1 MTEVEQ
7 PPQNGIDPTA
17 GEDDD
22 NSKARPADIEQD
34 MREMERRKRVEA
46 IMGSKLFREE
56 LERIVDSARDGGA
69 GASGILQQ
77 LSDIVGVPVS
87 RVGSVFKSS
96 NCMVPINDIR
106 GVESMGY
113 AKGEK
118 ILRCKLAAT
127 FRLLDLYGWTQ
138 GLGAQITARLKVD
151 QEYFLVNPYGLLYH
165 EITASALNKVDMQ
178 GQIVEQGTTNFGGN
192 KSHFV
197 LHSVVHAARPDI
209 RCAIYIGCSP
219 VVAISSLKTG
229 LLPLTKDACVLG
241 EITTHAYTGLFDEE
255 ERNRLVRSLGPN
267 SKVILLANHGA
278 LCCGETIEEA
288 FFAACH
294 IVQACETQLKLL
306 PVGLDNLV
314 LIPEESR
321 KAIYEQSRRPP
332 EDLEKKFAAVSAG
345 EDGAA
350 EAAEAAVPKV
360 GSPPKWRVG
369 GAEFEALMRML
380 DNAGYRTGYIYRH
393 PLIKSDP
400 PKPKNDVE
408 LPPAVS
414 SLGYLLEEEELFRQG
429 IWKKGDIRKGG
440 DRSRWLN
447 SPNVYQKVEVLETG
461 TPDPKKITKWV
472 AEGSP
477 THSTPVRIEDPLQ
490 FVPAGTNPRE
500 FKRVQQL
507 IKDNR
512 RADKISAGP
521 QSHILEGVTW
531 DEASRLKDATVS
543 QTGDHV
549 VMMGAASKG
558 IIQRGFQ
565 HNATVYKAPYAKN
578 PFDNVTDDELNEY
591 KRTVERK
598 KKSVHGEYTDT
609 DFSESEAVL
618 QAGTKKYPQ
627 SEPETEHQVIE
638 IQTQQAPVP
647 RQAEVVLSDGNPK
660 SNPYEGDKENQ
671 HRGRDRISTGNSK
684 CRRDLFPTKAED
696 PIPPPEQIYSYVY
709 ATSLG
714 HCAQPQVCSALL
726 RALHSE
732 QLGYLASCY
741 RGGSGHSAA
750 TTGSTCTITSATCSS
765 GTSRRPLKPANI
777 MEPSPYRTGSHFGF
791 NSPRQQPHT
800 EHKHLPKERDQ
811 QALGYRP
818 MQRGISYE
826 EIFATPRYDQL
837 CQVCFDK
844 LLRLKPELQ
853 RIGGGTATSSCA
865 DELTSAGST
874 PLQRRQLPTLPE
886 LYDNFGEMLA
896 LPELPKILRNA
907 QTQTQDVSSA
917 SSTINFLRQIER
929 FNFSEESTNVNF
941 HPDHINS
948 DNSLMLVEQATSS
961 VAASATSVAPQ
972 RIFGAQ
978 QADITEVWSFGR
990 WLEPQDKLISTYAD
1004 EFVQRPLTEHRI
1016 TLEIKETP
1024 TGEQVVG
1031 NPVDRQLMCREER
1044 QRRKSEFQE
1053 LWQEHV
1059 DYFEAKEQMQ
1069 HEQQTIDDQEPSS
1082 HDQLSTHRE
1091 LENGDLNETE
1101 AHVMLDNI
1109 QDETLTEASDELPK
1123 ILQKF
1128 EESLTVAGENLEKLV
1143 ATTMKLQEYE
1153 ACTTTSSPVEVDP
1166 VVPCSLYR
1174 SISLENI
1181 PNADDNVCLH
1191 EPVLA
1196 SNSNSCTAINLEQE
1210 EKRDDEKPVTPIS
1223 TEPEESTDKEK
1234 DRHDEKDIDDVE
1246 VEEGLQQTTGETME
1260 VCNLENDNQF
1270 FTPLERE
1277 VLQRIEDERLSESE
1291 PIFEKID
1298 HSIRN
1303 KMTPKKLQDLV
1314 TEEIFRTCTHV
1325 YPNPT
1330 QGTPM
1335 TPSGSSLSAHNIS
1348 APSSSMAHNHLVTR
1362 PTPRMSRS
1370 WSEDQQ
1376 SEKNEEEEHK
1386 VTDEETPLERIISS
1400 TTFVCRSS
1408 PRRKRNFIQENI
1420 RNASRPK
1427 SATGSIRK
1435 HRSNIV
1441 TSPGSGPSSVCA
1453 FQCGQRDSGARLWVS
1468 LPTPPRG
1475 TSDQTRDNAKS
1486 SARALY
1492 TVRGGMSSPFAK
1504 RRKPVITLPPLSR
1517 HLHGGNHRAQN
1528 PELSSSN
1535 LSLHRTL
1542 SSSTFFI
1549 ADEELGN
1556 SDNISTTTFQM
1567 EEESQEEK
1575 QVDNERSEEESPTSH
1590 NKGNATNSSVYYS
1603 ANDNTHEEEEST
1615 QASGETT
1622 EEDPGE
1628 MQFAPK
1634 PIQDVTEYSPFPDNS
1649 SDKSFE
1655 MTMTANDQ
1663 TEDSS
1668 SQKVEMES
1676 TNFESQTNSQDQV
1689 ITDSDLT
1696 TSQPDFSSQIE
1707 DETSLEEPTRLTGG
1721 SEAQQKSQNFRG
1733 SDDVGGEE
1741 TNPEN
1746 RQQKKKKKNR
1756 SSSDSGQFLSSANEL
1771 NRMEKR
1777 YAESDNDT
1785 DYCNEEVISV
1795 VKAKNDKGL
1804 ANNDDE
1810 PSTSKAAMEKD
1821 RLDGGAE
1828 TNQLSTDEDVDSVT
1842 LDTVCVVQGLNMFV
1856 QEVEPKRQE
1865 RSNENIKTIESFKD
1879 GLVKEDDEASGPETE
1894 KPGDDK
1900 K

>member
-22 NSKARPADIEQD
+22 KNQVRPADIEQD

-192 KSHFV
+192 KSHFI

-219 VVAISSLKTG
+219 VVAISSLKSG

-321 KAIYEQSRRPP
+321 KAIYDQSRRPP
-332 EDLEKKFAAVSAG
+332 EDLEKKFAAVVAG

-350 EAAEAAVPKV
+350 AAEKEATEAPVPKV

-429 IWKKGDIRKGG
+429 IWKKGDLRKGG

-543 QTGDHV
+543 QAGDHV

-647 RQAEVVLSDGNPK
+647 RQAEVVLSDALKFHLAQKYAFLYSPGQYGLKMGPVEQMVYVIHKIIPDSRHNYPPVHDGNMSIQQNGSVTGFEGNPPGIL
-660 SNPYEGDKENQ
+660 SSTPIRNGMASVSLPDERNQ
-671 HRGRDRISTGNSK
+671 SVAELST
-684 CRRDLFPTKAED
+684 P
-696 PIPPPEQIYSYVY
+696 
-709 ATSLG
+709 
-714 HCAQPQVCSALL
+714 
-726 RALHSE
+726 
-732 QLGYLASCY
+732 
-741 RGGSGHSAA
+741 
-750 TTGSTCTITSATCSS
+750 
-765 GTSRRPLKPANI
+765 
-777 MEPSPYRTGSHFGF
+777 PYRTISHFGF
-791 NSPRQQPHT
+791 NCPLITSPTILLHP
-800 EHKHLPKERDQ
+800 EHRSIWQTVAE
-811 QALGYRP
+811 
-818 MQRGISYE
+818 QREKVVSFIDLTTLSLDN
-826 EIFATPRYDQL
+826 R
-837 CQVCFDK
+837 K
-844 LLRLKPELQ
+844 LLNVM
-853 RIGGGTATSSCA
+853 TATQSNQFPSQSFVSEKHIQLEVSPPKRKQRVYSSGTTSSVLDDSL
-865 DELTSAGST
+865 DELDSMMSGLAIGTPHRREHDSGLYRSYTFLPINHGLPEGTDANNREQADRERPEADQEEDSGLVDSSGRRPRLATTSNDSSTQEAEAYSQGKHVKLTLSST
-874 PLQRRQLPTLPE
+874 PTPTTTTQSPAVIEILI
-886 LYDNFGEMLA
+886 NVS
-896 LPELPKILRNA
+896 LRNA
-907 QTQTQDVSSA
+907 ECVQTVHTHEQEFRAKLERVIDEEINYISQQLAYKHRQAELLQQRAPLATPSSTTMPPPPPPPSA
-917 SSTINFLRQIER
+917 SS
-929 FNFSEESTNVNF
+929 S
-941 HPDHINS
+941 
-948 DNSLMLVEQATSS
+948 
-961 VAASATSVAPQ
+961 
-972 RIFGAQ
+972 
-978 QADITEVWSFGR
+978 
-990 WLEPQDKLISTYAD
+990 
-1004 EFVQRPLTEHRI
+1004 VQRSNSAPELCHTYSYVAVGMAKPGEASPQLPAEGEPLNDI
-1016 TLEIKETP
+1016 L
-1024 TGEQVVG
+1024 
-1031 NPVDRQLMCREER
+1031 
-1044 QRRKSEFQE
+1044 
-1053 LWQEHV
+1053 
-1059 DYFEAKEQMQ
+1059 
-1069 HEQQTIDDQEPSS
+1069 SS
-1082 HDQLSTHRE
+1082 LQRE
-1091 LENGDLNETE
+1091 LERLLNSVVR
-1101 AHVMLDNI
+1101 AHMLHNQAI
-1109 QDETLTEASDELPK
+1109 IHECRA
-1123 ILQKF
+1123 
-1128 EESLTVAGENLEKLV
+1128 
-1143 ATTMKLQEYE
+1143 
-1153 ACTTTSSPVEVDP
+1153 
-1166 VVPCSLYR
+1166 R
-1174 SISLENI
+1174 ISQ
-1181 PNADDNVCLH
+1181 
-1191 EPVLA
+1191 LA
-1196 SNSNSCTAINLEQE
+1196 
-1210 EKRDDEKPVTPIS
+1210 
-1223 TEPEESTDKEK
+1223 
-1234 DRHDEKDIDDVE
+1234 
-1246 VEEGLQQTTGETME
+1246 EGL
-1260 VCNLENDNQF
+1260 
-1270 FTPLERE
+1270 
-1277 VLQRIEDERLSESE
+1277 
-1291 PIFEKID
+1291 
-1298 HSIRN
+1298 
-1303 KMTPKKLQDLV
+1303 
-1314 TEEIFRTCTHV
+1314 
-1325 YPNPT
+1325 
-1330 QGTPM
+1330 
-1335 TPSGSSLSAHNIS
+1335 
-1348 APSSSMAHNHLVTR
+1348 
-1362 PTPRMSRS
+1362 
-1370 WSEDQQ
+1370 
-1376 SEKNEEEEHK
+1376 
-1386 VTDEETPLERIISS
+1386 
-1400 TTFVCRSS
+1400 
-1408 PRRKRNFIQENI
+1408 
-1420 RNASRPK
+1420 
-1427 SATGSIRK
+1427 ATS
-1435 HRSNIV
+1435 
-1441 TSPGSGPSSVCA
+1441 
-1453 FQCGQRDSGARLWVS
+1453 
-1468 LPTPPRG
+1468 
-1475 TSDQTRDNAKS
+1475 
-1486 SARALY
+1486 
-1492 TVRGGMSSPFAK
+1492 
-1504 RRKPVITLPPLSR
+1504 
-1517 HLHGGNHRAQN
+1517 
-1528 PELSSSN
+1528 
-1535 LSLHRTL
+1535 
-1542 SSSTFFI
+1542 
-1549 ADEELGN
+1549 
-1556 SDNISTTTFQM
+1556 
-1567 EEESQEEK
+1567 
-1575 QVDNERSEEESPTSH
+1575 
-1590 NKGNATNSSVYYS
+1590 
-1603 ANDNTHEEEEST
+1603 
-1615 QASGETT
+1615 
-1622 EEDPGE
+1622 
-1628 MQFAPK
+1628 
-1634 PIQDVTEYSPFPDNS
+1634 
-1649 SDKSFE
+1649 
-1655 MTMTANDQ
+1655 
-1663 TEDSS
+1663 
-1668 SQKVEMES
+1668 
-1676 TNFESQTNSQDQV
+1676 
-1689 ITDSDLT
+1689 
-1696 TSQPDFSSQIE
+1696 
-1707 DETSLEEPTRLTGG
+1707 
-1721 SEAQQKSQNFRG
+1721 
-1733 SDDVGGEE
+1733 
-1741 TNPEN
+1741 
-1746 RQQKKKKKNR
+1746 
-1756 SSSDSGQFLSSANEL
+1756 
-1771 NRMEKR
+1771 
-1777 YAESDNDT
+1777 
-1785 DYCNEEVISV
+1785 
-1795 VKAKNDKGL
+1795 
-1804 ANNDDE
+1804 
-1810 PSTSKAAMEKD
+1810 
-1821 RLDGGAE
+1821 
-1828 TNQLSTDEDVDSVT
+1828 
-1842 LDTVCVVQGLNMFV
+1842 
-1856 QEVEPKRQE
+1856 
-1865 RSNENIKTIESFKD
+1865 
-1879 GLVKEDDEASGPETE
+1879 
-1894 KPGDDK
+1894 
-1900 K
+1900 

>member
-87 RVGSVFKSS
+87 RVGNVFKSS

-219 VVAISSLKTG
+219 VVAISSLKSG

-267 SKVILLANHGA
+267 SKVILLTNHGA

-332 EDLEKKFAAVSAG
+332 EDLEKKFAAVAAG

-350 EAAEAAVPKV
+350 SAEKEAAEAVPKV

-543 QTGDHV
+543 QAGDHV

-647 RQAEVVLSDGNPK
+647 RQAEVVLSDGENK
-660 SNPYEGDKENQ
+660 NNEYQICVDDKENQ
-671 HRGRDRISTGNSK
+671 LYERNLPGNSK
-684 CRRDLFPTKAED
+684 CRRDLFATKGAD
-696 PIPPPEQIYSYVY
+696 PIPSPDHLYTYVY
-709 ATSLG
+709 ATAGSLS
-714 HCAQPQVCSALL
+714 HCAQPEVCSALL

-741 RGGSGHSAA
+741 RGGAGHSNA
-750 TTGSTCTITSATCSS
+750 TTASTCTITSATGSS
-765 GTSRRPLKPANI
+765 TASRRPLQHVNI
-777 MEPSPYRTGSHFGF
+777 MYPQPYRTGSHFGF
-791 NSPRQQPHT
+791 NSPRQHPHT
-800 EHKHLPKERDQ
+800 EHKHVPKERDHH
-811 QALGYRP
+811 ALGYRP

-826 EIFATPRYDQL
+826 EIFATPRYEQL
-837 CQVCFDK
+837 CQACFDK

-853 RIGGGTATSSCA
+853 RIGTATAASSCA
-865 DELTSAGST
+865 EELTSAGST
-874 PLQRRQLPTLPE
+874 PMQRRQMPTLSE
-886 LYDNFGEMLA
+886 AYDYVGQMA
-896 LPELPKILRNA
+896 KLPPPPRVQCNA
-907 QTQTQDVSSA
+907 YTQTNSSSP
-917 SSTINFLRQIER
+917 SSSIKNFLSQIEK
-929 FNFSEESTNVNF
+929 FNFSEESTNINYT
-941 HPDHINS
+941 PRPINS
-948 DNSLMLVEQATSS
+948 ETSLLGLVVEQACSS
-961 VAASATSVAPQ
+961 AGASATSAPPR
-972 RIFGAQ
+972 RIYRAEHV
-978 QADITEVWSFGR
+978 DITEVWSFGR
-990 WLEPQDKLISTYAD
+990 WLEPQDNMITGNAD
-1004 EFVQRPLTEHRI
+1004 EFTQQPLTEHCI
-1016 TLEIKETP
+1016 TSEFHQHFSTADN
-1024 TGEQVVG
+1024 QVE
-1031 NPVDRQLMCREER
+1031 RQLMSREER
-1044 QRRKSEFQE
+1044 QRRKSEFEE
-1053 LWQEHV
+1053 LWQDHV
-1059 DYFEAKEQMQ
+1059 FGAKEQRTYENVPLDGREVVTLSVNDGEYEYKGDILGEVYDERDSTGDNQIDRKLMSREERHRRKSEFEELCQDHEIRAKEHMQ
-1069 HEQQTIDDQEPSS
+1069 TYENISLDGQEVVT
-1082 HDQLSTHRE
+1082 LSTDDWLHQDIGEIVDGVNDERM
-1091 LENGDLNETE
+1091 TE
-1101 AHVMLDNI
+1101 P
-1109 QDETLTEASDELPK
+1109 SDELPK

-1128 EESLTVAGENLEKLV
+1128 EESLTLAGENLGKLV
-1143 ATTMKLQEYE
+1143 ESTKKLQGIRTE
-1153 ACTTTSSPVEVDP
+1153 TSPVSSSSSPVEIGN
-1166 VVPCSLYR
+1166 LLR
-1174 SISLENI
+1174 SISFVSI
-1181 PNADDNVCLH
+1181 TSADDTVSVQ
-1191 EPVLA
+1191 EPLFDLSISPSIAICSEEDDGLNHSLA
-1196 SNSNSCTAINLEQE
+1196 QE

-1223 TEPEESTDKEK
+1223 TEPDEPSDKEK
-1234 DRHDEKDIDDVE
+1234 DRVDDKDMDENDLHVE
-1246 VEEGLQQTTGETME
+1246 AEFREAPGETIKVTVNHNNVVKDSDENDHLVETEIREFKE
-1260 VCNLENDNQF
+1260 VRSLEADNQF

-1277 VLQRIEDERLSESE
+1277 ILQRIEKEKLDESE
-1291 PIFEKID
+1291 PIFGKID

-1303 KMTPKKLQDLV
+1303 KLTPKKLQELV
-1314 TEEIFRTCTHV
+1314 TEEIFRTHTHI
-1325 YPNPT
+1325 YTNPR
-1330 QGTPM
+1330 TPISKNAPHDTTL

-1348 APSSSMAHNHLVTR
+1348 APCSLMAHTHLVTR

-1376 SEKNEEEEHK
+1376 SVEDEQKKNGEEQPK
-1386 VTDEETPLERIISS
+1386 YIDKNTPLDRVISS
-1400 TTFVCRSS
+1400 TTFVCRSR
-1408 PRRKRNFIQENI
+1408 PNRKRNFIQENI
-1420 RNASRPK
+1420 RNASRPRIA
-1427 SATGSIRK
+1427 SGAIRK
-1435 HRSNIV
+1435 HNSNTV
-1441 TSPGSGPSSVCA
+1441 TSPRAKSSPSSVCA
-1453 FQCGQRDSGARLWVS
+1453 FQCGQRDSGARLWVA
-1468 LPTPPRG
+1468 LPTLPR
-1475 TSDQTRDNAKS
+1475 
-1486 SARALY
+1486 ARAVY
-1492 TVRGGMSSPFAK
+1492 AVRGNPPSPFAK
-1504 RRKPVITLPPLSR
+1504 RRKPLVILPPMRS
-1517 HLHGGNHRAQN
+1517 NIAKHR
-1528 PELSSSN
+1528 ELNSSN
-1535 LSLHRTL
+1535 EFLHRTH
-1542 SSSTFFI
+1542 SSSTFFVP
-1549 ADEELGN
+1549 DEEDREN
-1556 SDNISTTTFQM
+1556 SDNISTSTFQM
-1567 EEESQEEK
+1567 DEAEK
-1575 QVDNERSEEESPTSH
+1575 ESPVTQG
-1590 NKGNATNSSVYYS
+1590 NRNATNNSVYYS
-1603 ANDNTHEEEEST
+1603 ANDTTREE
-1615 QASGETT
+1615 GE
-1622 EEDPGE
+1622 
-1628 MQFAPK
+1628 
-1634 PIQDVTEYSPFPDNS
+1634 
-1649 SDKSFE
+1649 
-1655 MTMTANDQ
+1655 
-1663 TEDSS
+1663 S
-1668 SQKVEMES
+1668 SQ
-1676 TNFESQTNSQDQV
+1676 
-1689 ITDSDLT
+1689 SDTERRHL
-1696 TSQPDFSSQIE
+1696 
-1707 DETSLEEPTRLTGG
+1707 
-1721 SEAQQKSQNFRG
+1721 
-1733 SDDVGGEE
+1733 
-1741 TNPEN
+1741 PEIYN
-1746 RQQKKKKKNR
+1746 
-1756 SSSDSGQFLSSANEL
+1756 SSSDNSLEVVLETSRKTDGHVNDLQPSTTVLESPEICSQLKEDGSSLEL
-1771 NRMEKR
+1771 TRLAGGSDAPQIPLDTTQKEN
-1777 YAESDNDT
+1777 SVLQDTDDND
-1785 DYCNEEVISV
+1785 DQ
-1795 VKAKNDKGL
+1795 
-1804 ANNDDE
+1804 
-1810 PSTSKAAMEKD
+1810 PSTSKVAMEKLRIFGD
-1821 RLDGGAE
+1821 AGEPKENPYFG
-1828 TNQLSTDEDVDSVT
+1828 DEDVVT
-1842 LDTVCVVQGLNMFV
+1842 LDTVCIVRGLEMFV
-1856 QEVEPKRQE
+1856 REVEPIKHE
-1865 RSNENIKTIESFKD
+1865 TSEELSEFGGLFEN
-1879 GLVKEDDEASGPETE
+1879 GLTDEGGEEATSQ
-1894 KPGDDK
+1894 
-1900 K
+1900 